1 LLEPSALVEEGIIV
15 INDFSKEGKYLNR
28 SYVQEG
34 RMRFYAGVPLVNKAG
49 SVVGAVCVFDREARD
64 GLSQDD
70 KTYLKDLAGVVMD
83 YLETYTIRER
93 YRRAAKG
100 L

>member
-1 LLEPSALVEEGIIV
+1 V
-15 INDFSKEGKYLNR
+15 R
-28 SYVQEG
+28 SG
-34 RMRFYAGVPLVNKAG
+34 RMRFYAGVPIVNKAG
-49 SVVGAVCVFDREARD
+49 SVVGAVCIFDHDVRE

-70 KTYLKDLAGVVMD
+70 KIYLMDLAGTVMD
-83 YLETYTIRER
+83 YLVTYTIKDR